1 VKTLKYSLLVIVF
14 IGQIAGITFLFIHIK
29 TAVTFFIIYA
39 VAFVL
44 LMAWLVKERLDEKKE
59 EEDND
64 YRDY

>member
-1 VKTLKYSLLVIVF
+1 VKTLKYSLLVIAF
-14 IGQIAGITFLFIHIK
+14 IGQIAGIAFLFIHIK